1 MARGWESKSVEAQ
14 MEEAEFASDAKLRLS
29 PQELESKQ
37 KRETL
42 ELTRK
47 KLQADLERATS
58 ERHRQ
63 MLNRS
68 LEEIENQLGKLN

>member
-14 MEEAEFASDAKLRLS
+14 MEEAESASAGMPRLS
-29 PQELESKQ
+29 PQELEIKQ

-47 KLQADLERATS
+47 KVQADLGRATD

-63 MLNRS
+63 MLTRS
-68 LEEIENQLGKLN
+68 LEEIENQLEKLD